1 MRWMIYILDAHISII
16 YVQELNI
23 KRSPS
28 LSAVLFPVV
37 ADPSNLKQWRVPFP
51 LAKRVAELVFPFVVH
66 TPKPLEFS

>member
-1 MRWMIYILDAHISII
+1 MRWMIYILDAHICII
-16 YVQELNI
+16 YVHELNI

-37 ADPSNLKQWRVPFP
+37 ADPSNLEQWRVPFP

>member
-1 MRWMIYILDAHISII
+1 MRWMIYILDAHMCII

-37 ADPSNLKQWRVPFP
+37 ADPGNLEQ
-51 LAKRVAELVFPFVVH
+51 
-66 TPKPLEFS
+66 